1 MGELF
6 KAVLLVDRIEVPAYL
21 QRLDQSYRL

>member
-6 KAVLLVDRIEVPAYL
+6 KALLLVDRIEVPASF
-21 QRLDQSYRL
+21 QNIDQSYRL